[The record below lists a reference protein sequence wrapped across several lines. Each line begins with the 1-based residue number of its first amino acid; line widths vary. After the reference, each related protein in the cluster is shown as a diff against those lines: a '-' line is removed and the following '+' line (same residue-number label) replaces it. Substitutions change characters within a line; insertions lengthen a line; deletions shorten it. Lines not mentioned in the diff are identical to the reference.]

1 MINIK
6 ENFALID
13 EEIPNVILDIRYYSD
28 YNFVGK
34 RIDGYEDNCAIMSK
48 EAINALK
55 KVSDELLDY
64 GYKLKIYDAYRPQI
78 AVNHF
83 INWCKNIKDIK
94 MKKYFYPNIDK
105 KDIISRKFI
114 SNHSS
119 HSSGSTIDLTL
130 YDIKSDKDVDMGSDF
145 DLFDDISYSHNN
157 KITKYQQKNRDLLI
171 NTMTKYGFINYDREW
186 WHFTLKNEPFK
197 NIYFNFNVSRKIFK

>member
-13 EEIPNVILDIRYYSD
+13 EEIPNIIIDIRYYSE

-48 EAINALK
+48 AAINALK
-55 KVSDELLDY
+55 KVSDELLLR
-64 GYKLKIYDAYRPQI
+64 GYKLKIFDAYRPQR

-83 INWCKNIKDIK
+83 ISWSKNITDIK
-94 MKKYFYPNIDK
+94 MKKYFYPNMDK
-105 KDIISRKFI
+105 KDILDKELIIK
-114 SNHSS
+114 HSS

-130 YDIKSDKDVDMGSDF
+130 FDIEHNKDVDMGSDF
-145 DLFDDISYSHNN
+145 DMFDDISYSHTN
-157 KITKYQQKNRDLLI
+157 KISKNQQRNRDLLI
-171 NTMTKYGFINYDREW
+171 NTMTKYGFINYEKEW
-186 WHFTLKNEPFK
+186 WHFTLKNEPYK
-197 NIYFNFNVSRKIFK
+197 NIYFDFKVSRNFT

>member
-48 EAINALK
+48 EAISALK

-83 INWCKNIKDIK
+83 IKWSKDIKDIK

-105 KDIISRKFI
+105 KDIINKKFI
-114 SNHSS
+114 SNYSS

-130 YDIKSDKDVDMGSDF
+130 FDIKQNKDLDMGGTF
-145 DLFDDISYSHNN
+145 DMFDEISYSHTN
-157 KITKYQQKNRDLLI
+157 KITNNQQKNRDLLI
-171 NTMTKYGFINYDREW
+171 KTMLKFGFINYDKEW
-186 WHFTLKNEPFK
+186 WHFTLKNKPFK
-197 NIYFNFNVSRKIFK
+197 KIYFNFNVSRKIFK